1 MLAPFTSHVPEVPV
15 ALQRLPTGIAGV
27 DEILQGGLLKA
38 GVYLL
43 KGAPGAGKT
52 VLANQICFH
61 HVAAGGKAG
70 YVTMLAE
77 QHARMLEHMAEFSFY
92 RAEAVPS
99 SVYYVSA
106 FTALRERGLS
116 GVTELLAAEMRSRK
130 VDLLVLDGLLT
141 AAESASS
148 LKDLKLFV
156 SELQV
161 YSALMGCT
169 VLLLQSVAAED
180 PLSPEQ
186 TMVDGVFRLRH
197 ELAGSRVERS
207 LQVVKF
213 RGSATID
220 GLHAMQING
229 DGITVFPRLEAARVA
244 EVEHVINGVAIS
256 TGVPGFDSLNQAGG
270 YPAASVTALSGPS
283 GSGKTL
289 LGLHFVGQATSHEPA
304 LLFGFYESPAV
315 LVKIAASFAL
325 DLEALCKQKTLKIIW
340 QPYGLLGLDDLAYRL
355 LSAVEKTRCKRL
367 FIDGLG
373 GFLSVRAFE
382 ERGTPFLAALS
393 NELRRLGT
401 TTLFAV
407 ESDDPTGFA
416 VPLAAHGI
424 TAMADNVVR
433 LRLQD
438 QKELTR
444 RLVSMGKVRG
454 SRLDLSMREL
464 TLSDTGLLVVPDVGG
479 AADLSQR

>member
-1 MLAPFTSHVPEVPV
+1 
-15 ALQRLPTGIAGV
+15 
-27 DEILQGGLLKA
+27 
-38 GVYLL
+38 
-43 KGAPGAGKT
+43 
-52 VLANQICFH
+52 
-61 HVAAGGKAG
+61 
-70 YVTMLAE
+70 
-77 QHARMLEHMAEFSFY
+77 
-92 RAEAVPS
+92 
-99 SVYYVSA
+99 
-106 FTALRERGLS
+106 
-116 GVTELLAAEMRSRK
+116 
-130 VDLLVLDGLLT
+130 
-141 AAESASS
+141 
-148 LKDLKLFV
+148 
-156 SELQV
+156 
-161 YSALMGCT
+161 
-169 VLLLQSVAAED
+169 
-180 PLSPEQ
+180 
-186 TMVDGVFRLRH
+186 MVDGVFRLRH

-315 LVKIAASFAL
+315 LVKIAASFGL
-325 DLEALCKQKTLKIIW
+325 DLESLCKQKVLEIIW
-340 QPYGLLGLDDLAYRL
+340 QPYGLLGLDELAYRL
-355 LSAVEKTRCKRL
+355 LGAVERTRCKRL

-401 TTLFAV
+401 TTLVAL
-407 ESDDPTGFA
+407 ESDDPEGFT

-433 LRLQD
+433 LRLQEQD
-438 QKELTR
+438 GLTR
-444 RLVSMGKVRG
+444 RLVSIGKVRG
-454 SRLDLSMREL
+454 SRLDLSLREL
-464 TLSDTGLLVVPDVGG
+464 TLSDAGLLVVPDGRG
-479 AADLSQR
+479 AADVSRG